1 MQDTVRYLLPAIPN
15 VLYGGLGRPQ
25 VERLTA
31 LRRAGEAVWER
42 RAHGQSLAVDF
53 ETLFHEVL
61 SSFDLS
67 PAEFVFPRV
76 KDELI
81 GQMADLLGVDY
92 NHLDLN
98 IEDTEDRQNALMTPP
113 RETAEAGAADIG
125 AAVLPALPPN
135 LPGLDAVAGLPTRY
149 GDFPAMPPGV
159 PPDRPM
165 AGSPDGTVPD
175 GPGPDEAPLQDEAS
189 PQEAQARVAS
199 PTAGTERLQ
208 TLRQMVAEQV
218 EQGGAH
224 PDFAEKVLRA
234 LPIQADGLYPISDIW
249 QIEPSLDTP
258 ECLRVHIAQ
267 YAREIAGEAGLAE
280 WITPV
285 GNGIG
290 FVCSLPAAPLSDFG
304 RAILGLLSLLSG
316 DADPA
321 FLAFQGEIDLASLL
335 RGRLA
340 PEGEAFRL
348 SDDGLVKLFRLL
360 RLARRLLDIEAGAA
374 SGC

>member
-1 MQDTVRYLLPAIPN
+1 
-15 VLYGGLGRPQ
+15 
-25 VERLTA
+25 
-31 LRRAGEAVWER
+31 
-42 RAHGQSLAVDF
+42 
-53 ETLFHEVL
+53 
-61 SSFDLS
+61 
-67 PAEFVFPRV
+67 
-76 KDELI
+76 
-81 GQMADLLGVDY
+81 
-92 NHLDLN
+92 
-98 IEDTEDRQNALMTPP
+98 
-113 RETAEAGAADIG
+113 
-125 AAVLPALPPN
+125 
-135 LPGLDAVAGLPTRY
+135 
-149 GDFPAMPPGV
+149 
-159 PPDRPM
+159 
-165 AGSPDGTVPD
+165 
-175 GPGPDEAPLQDEAS
+175 
-189 PQEAQARVAS
+189 
-199 PTAGTERLQ
+199 
-208 TLRQMVAEQV
+208 MVAEQV